1 MNLNSLNDIKEI
13 LNKAENLISDDIRK
27 LPKEEQAKINE
38 LKAWSK
44 NATLEELRDKEI
56 NLNKQQKD
64 AFGN

>member
-27 LPKEEQAKINE
+27 LPKEEQAKMNE
-38 LKAWSK
+38 LKSWSK
-44 NATLEELRDKEI
+44 DASVEELRDK
-56 NLNKQQKD
+56 LNKQQKD